1 LNANAACCRQ
11 GRMWRNS
18 WSLEILSCEWLRKPL
33 RRRGAGRESPPG
45 GRGAGTGPG
54 GLWRLGQP
62 LWVGSWYG
70 RSWGSSRSASGVG
83 ALKSE
88 RTSSRGPGTAFAEG
102 PAQRETAKAEVHGG
116 AAVPRA
122 RRGAKPCPTPTEAE
136 RPRRLSDQLRSQNG
150 STCLGPSG
158 IWAEPLLPVAVFRAG
173 SAVWTGMG
181 WVHSPSRADVCLSR
195 TAMGIS

>member
-1 LNANAACCRQ
+1 VSGCANPCGGE
-11 GRMWRNS
+11 GRVGNR
-18 WSLEILSCEWLRKPL
+18 PL
-33 RRRGAGRESPPG
+33 G

-122 RRGAKPCPTPTEAE
+122 RRGAKPCPTPTQAE
-136 RPRRLSDQLRSQNG
+136 RPQRLSGQLRSQNG

-158 IWAEPLLPVAVFRAG
+158 IWAEPLLPVAGFRGGLSGLGRIQEALPDDSLWPSN
-173 SAVWTGMG
+173 SAAC
-181 WVHSPSRADVCLSR
+181 PIIRDA
-195 TAMGIS
+195 A